1 MSAPTIDHARPHM
14 SALADELTRSRA
26 IRTPPWA
33 EAFRSVPRHLF
44 VPRWFAQETNDRGIA
59 VWREHRGTET
69 ADDLAAVYRDQ
80 TLVTA
85 LDPDTAEQVD
95 DTAWTGIPTSSST
108 LPSLMAGMLEDLS
121 VEDGDRVLEI
131 GTGTG
136 YNSALLSARLG
147 EQLVYSVDIDPDLV
161 LAAQD
166 HLSSAGFMPR
176 LVPGDG
182 TRGYPTGETF
192 DRIIATCSVPAVP
205 AAWIEQSRPGTIL
218 VADIALGIEGG
229 IVRLEVDEQGRAL
242 GHFTET
248 AGRFMA
254 ARSEART
261 YPTPQRPERASETG
275 TWPSAVTA
283 ADVRSH
289 YPFRLLLA
297 LRLPGAELVYHVDDS
312 GAMALQIQDPAG
324 SWARLPLG
332 GDGVG
337 AVTYGGDPGLWT
349 RAEDM
354 WRWWNDAGRPSHDR
368 FSYAREADGSTH
380 IWHIPDGTRLD
391 VSA

>member
-1 MSAPTIDHARPHM
+1 MSTPAIDQARPHM

-33 EAFRSVPRHLF
+33 EAFRAVPRHLF
-44 VPRWFAQETNDRGIA
+44 VPRWFAQETDDRGIA
-59 VWREHRGTET
+59 VWREHQGAAT
-69 ADDLAAVYRDQ
+69 ADGLAAVYRDQ

-121 VEDGDRVLEI
+121 VEAGHRVLEI

-136 YNSALLSARLG
+136 YNSALLCARLG
-147 EQLVYSVDIDPDLV
+147 EHLVCSVDIDPDLV
-161 LAAQD
+161 RAAQG
-166 HLSSAGFMPR
+166 HLSSAGFMPQ

-192 DRIIATCSVPAVP
+192 DRIIATCSVPAIP
-205 AAWIEQSRPGTIL
+205 DAWIEQSKPGTIL
-218 VADIALGIEGG
+218 VADVALGIEGG
-229 IVRLEVDEQGRAL
+229 LVRLEVDGQGRAC
-242 GHFTET
+242 GSFTET

-261 YPTPQRPERASETG
+261 YPAPQRPRRAAETG
-275 TWPSAVTA
+275 TWPSPVTA
-283 ADVRSH
+283 ADVRGN
-289 YPFRLLLA
+289 YAFRLLLA
-297 LRLPGAELVYHVDDS
+297 LCLAGAELVYHVDDS
-312 GAMALQIQDPAG
+312 GAMALQIQDPGG
-324 SWARLPLG
+324 SWARLPLA

-349 RAEDM
+349 LAEDV
-354 WRWWNDAGRPSHDR
+354 WRWWTSVGRPSHDR
-368 FSYAREADGSTH
+368 FGYAREADGAAH
-380 IWHIPDGTRLD
+380 VWHIPDGTRWD
-391 VSA
+391 IPV